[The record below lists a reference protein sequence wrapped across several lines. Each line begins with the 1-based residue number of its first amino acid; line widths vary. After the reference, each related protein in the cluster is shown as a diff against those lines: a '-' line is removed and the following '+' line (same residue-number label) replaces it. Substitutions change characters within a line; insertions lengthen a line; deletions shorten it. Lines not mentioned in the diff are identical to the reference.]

1 MYKTNHVISGFTLVE
16 LMLTVAIIGIV
27 LGIGLP
33 SFQSMMINNRLTAQ
47 ANSLVGALNLA
58 RSESIKRNKLVV
70 VGKTGTNWKDGWEV
84 FQDLNADG
92 SSTGEEVFHTY
103 EAISSNDLKFSFFPT
118 SKFISYRPDGRSD
131 HNGSFFLCS
140 PASEAKFKR
149 IVLSTSGRIRTENQD
164 TATDSK
170 TYANDCT

>member
-1 MYKTNHVISGFTLVE
+1 MYKSNHVISGFTLVE
-16 LMLTVAIIGIV
+16 LILTVAIIGIV

-33 SFQSMMINNRLTAQ
+33 SFQSMIINNRLTAQ

-92 SSTGEEVFHTY
+92 SSAGEEVFQTY
-103 EAISSNDLKFSFFPT
+103 EAISSNDLSFS
-118 SKFISYRPDGRSD
+118 ISDPIAYRPDGRSKVSGD
-131 HNGSFFLCS
+131 FYLCS
-140 PASEAKFKR
+140 PSVEAKFKR
-149 IVLSTSGRIRTENQD
+149 IHISTSGRIHTENQG
-164 TATDSK
+164 TVTDSAI
-170 TYANDCT
+170 TYTSKCT